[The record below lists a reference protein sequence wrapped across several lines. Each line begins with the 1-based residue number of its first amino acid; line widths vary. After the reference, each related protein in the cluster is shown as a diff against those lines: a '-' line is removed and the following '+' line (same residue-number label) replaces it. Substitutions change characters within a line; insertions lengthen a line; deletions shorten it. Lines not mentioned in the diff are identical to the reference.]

1 MASISIP
8 KSDGLVTFKQAPD
21 YETKTEY
28 AYDIVAS
35 DGVNKIYLIIDHFI
49 TNLND
54 VAPVITSESTLSA
67 DENQTV
73 IGTVSISDPDP
84 GTLSFI
90 ISGDDSSLV
99 SINRDGNIRFIT
111 APDYETKISYS
122 FSITVSDGVNTST
135 TAFIVNINDLDDVFT
150 DVAGYRVPTSIDVIE
165 TKE

>member
-1 MASISIP
+1 M
-8 KSDGLVTFKQAPD
+8 VC
-21 YETKTEY
+21 
-28 AYDIVAS
+28 
-35 DGVNKIYLIIDHFI
+35 HFI

-99 SINRDGNIRFIT
+99 SINRDGDIRFLT